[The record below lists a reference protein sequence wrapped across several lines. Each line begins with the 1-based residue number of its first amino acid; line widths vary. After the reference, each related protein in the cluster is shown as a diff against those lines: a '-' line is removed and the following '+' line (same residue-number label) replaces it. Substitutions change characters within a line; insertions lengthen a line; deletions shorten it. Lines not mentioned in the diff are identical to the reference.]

1 MIHVTLKTSP
11 YSTIKKLGNQ
21 TKRKFTLVYLVKNEE
36 TNEICVLKK
45 ITKTEKTITT
55 QQLLEQEAK
64 FTFDHPSLPKVIGK
78 FESEHAFEILL
89 QYKKGIQLDLYWEK
103 LKRNERI
110 PFIQKWLEKMIPIL
124 NFLQQESIVHC
135 DLKPSNI
142 LIEET
147 ATDFEIHLIDFGLAI
162 RQSDLNNRKLVFPLG
177 YAAPELILNQLY
189 LADWRSDQFSMGICI
204 WRLFTGRLPH
214 THPNPAVM
222 TNLQLNLPTP
232 SHSSIPSEIFCK
244 IEKMTAKKAFN
255 LPPNQLSTHE
265 VRSILLQ
272 GKELRF
278 NEPSELNFEIK
289 PKKYAFLKQLIQ
301 IFSKS

>member
-1 MIHVTLKTSP
+1 MKTSP

-45 ITKTEKTITT
+45 ITKTEKTRTT

-64 FTFDHPSLPKVIGK
+64 FTFDHPSLPQVIGK
-78 FESEHAFEILL
+78 FESEDELEILFRF
-89 QYKKGIQLDLYWEK
+89 KKGEQLDLYWEK
-103 LKRNERI
+103 LNRNERI
-110 PFIQKWLEKMIPIL
+110 PFIQKWMEKMCIIL
-124 NFLQQESIVHC
+124 EFLKQQSIVHC

-142 LIEET
+142 LIEKKT
-147 ATDFEIHLIDFGLAI
+147 SDFEIHLIDFGLAI

-177 YAAPELILNQLY
+177 YAAPELILNQLD
-189 LADWRSDQFSMGICI
+189 LADWRTDQFSMGICI
-204 WRLFTGRLPH
+204 WRLFTGKLPH

-232 SHSSIPSEIFCK
+232 SHTSIPAEIFCK
-244 IEKMTAKKAFN
+244 IEKMTAKKGFN

-278 NEPSELNFEIK
+278 NEPSELNLEIK
-289 PKKYAFLKQLIQ
+289 PKKYAFIKHLIQ